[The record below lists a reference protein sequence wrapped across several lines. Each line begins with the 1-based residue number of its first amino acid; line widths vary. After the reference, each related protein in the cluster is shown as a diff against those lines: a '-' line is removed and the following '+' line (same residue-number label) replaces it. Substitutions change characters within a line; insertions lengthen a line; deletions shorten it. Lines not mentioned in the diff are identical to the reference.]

1 MSSRFFKV
9 GYFASGGSAKPTSLI
24 VRGKQPSENQ
34 ERSCE
39 SLSCCFQYNT
49 NLPRPTLSPQFQI
62 QQAKEST
69 EPFVEDSSIEKE
81 LMEQHNSLVH
91 KHKRV
96 QSAPISRLEASAVP
110 LKNPP
115 SSTSSNS
122 NSNPTLN
129 LNPNPNPN
137 PPSISSSG
145 SALDSNPDLDSNSN
159 PESNPTLN
167 QLSPR
172 STSALSETDLCQTDP
187 MRAVETPECNPSKT
201 YLPEDFR
208 TPPSVN
214 MRPGSNDGRFSNPPL
229 LTSTPKLPSSIHS
242 SPHPHITHP
251 PLFEDVYGSAPS
263 PENLLSPKPVPLSY
277 KEYYF
282 PLGCRTASIFS
293 PLAARSGV
301 DNTVGPIRKGKIKEK
316 SFSSLLLTPPL
327 SRPSFNP
334 TLSHF
339 RVCKQTVLVLRR

>member
-1 MSSRFFKV
+1 M

-69 EPFVEDSSIEKE
+69 EPFVEDSSIEKD

-96 QSAPISRLEASAVP
+96 QSAPISRLEASAVT
-110 LKNPP
+110 LKNPSILSA
-115 SSTSSNS
+115 SS
-122 NSNPTLN
+122 
-129 LNPNPNPN
+129 NPN
-137 PPSISSSG
+137 PPSISNSS
-145 SALDSNPDLDSNSN
+145 SALDSNPDLDLDPNPNPNPNPN
-159 PESNPTLN
+159 PESSPNIN

-187 MRAVETPECNPSKT
+187 MRAVETPECNPSKI
-201 YLPEDFR
+201 YLSEDFR

-214 MRPGSNDGRFSNPPL
+214 VRSGPNDGRFSNPPL
-229 LTSTPKLPSSIHS
+229 LTSTPKLPSAIQS

-263 PENLLSPKPVPLSY
+263 PDNLLSPQPAPLSY

-316 SFSSLLLTPPL
+316 SFSSLFLTSPL

-339 RVCKQTVLVLRR
+339 SVCKQTALVLRR

>member
-1 MSSRFFKV
+1 M
-9 GYFASGGSAKPTSLI
+9 GYFASGGPVKPTSLI

-96 QSAPISRLEASAVP
+96 QSAPISRLEAGAGT

-115 SSTSSNS
+115 SSASSNPNLNS
-122 NSNPTLN
+122 NSNPNPNPLSISSSSSSSVLDSN
-129 LNPNPNPN
+129 PALDPNPNPNPN
-137 PPSISSSG
+137 P
-145 SALDSNPDLDSNSN
+145 N
-159 PESNPTLN
+159 PELNPTIN

-214 MRPGSNDGRFSNPPL
+214 MRSGPNDGRFSNPPL
-229 LTSTPKLPSSIHS
+229 LTSTPRLPSSIQS

-263 PENLLSPKPVPLSY
+263 PDNLLSPQPVPLPY
-277 KEYYF
+277 KEYYL

-316 SFSSLLLTPPL
+316 SFSSLLLTSPL

-339 RVCKQTVLVLRR
+339 RVCEQTASVLRR